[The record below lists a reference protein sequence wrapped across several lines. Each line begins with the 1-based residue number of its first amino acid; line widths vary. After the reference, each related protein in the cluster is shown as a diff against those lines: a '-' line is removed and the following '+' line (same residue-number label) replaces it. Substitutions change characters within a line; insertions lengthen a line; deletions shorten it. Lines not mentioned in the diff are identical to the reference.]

1 MAPTRTQLA
10 AALKGRHVVTF
21 NRPCEPGSVTGYVLK
36 IGPRFFMVAIVSDE
50 QRLAGYQCFRIS
62 DVRSLHVP
70 ARNAAFTKQALKLRG
85 ERMPKTPRVTV
96 ANLPEL
102 LTTASRAF
110 PLVTIHRERANPD
123 ICQIGRVVDVSK
135 SSVTLLEIGS
145 DAKWDAEPESYRLS
159 EITRVDFGGGYEEAL
174 HLVGGEPPV

>member
-1 MAPTRTQLA
+1 MGTTRSQLA
-10 AALKGRHVVTF
+10 AALKSRQIVQFT
-21 NRPCEPGSVTGYVLK
+21 RPCEPGSVECYVLK
-36 IGPRFFMVAIVSDE
+36 IGPRFFMVGVVSNE

-62 DVRSLHVP
+62 DVRSLRVP
-70 ARNAAFTKQALKLRG
+70 APNVAFTKQALKLRG

-96 ANLPEL
+96 ATLAEL

-110 PLVTIHRERANPD
+110 PLVTIHREQADPD
-123 ICQIGRVVDVSK
+123 VCHIGRVVHVSR

-145 DAKWDAEPESYRLS
+145 DAKWDPEPEAYRLS

-174 HLVGGEPPV
+174 HLVGGKPPS